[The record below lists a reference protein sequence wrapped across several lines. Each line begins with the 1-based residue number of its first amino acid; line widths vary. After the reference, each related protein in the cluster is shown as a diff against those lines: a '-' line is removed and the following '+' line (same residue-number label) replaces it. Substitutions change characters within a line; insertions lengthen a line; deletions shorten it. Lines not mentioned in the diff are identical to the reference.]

1 MVSSIPTILGSSFSS
16 RCGHSPALSVL
27 NMKNII
33 LMDTLPNV
41 YTRRGG
47 SKSSHVGF
55 TSNVSPEV
63 QSPQAENSHTGVTS
77 DFAPK
82 ANHEWFVLRVL
93 YGHTKD
99 VVEAFDKAGVLYYL
113 PMRCQSI
120 EIAGK
125 RKRRN
130 SLLLPGFIFAY
141 MTREKTK
148 EFVKQP
154 SRTAK
159 FLKYYTDKT
168 RPVEAETQLNPPITI
183 ADDRMR
189 SFINVVETKNE
200 HIMTAPK
207 ERCRFKSGDFFRVV
221 CGDFK
226 GVVGQVVRAA
236 GQQRIAVELKGIGY
250 VLTAYI
256 PSDFMERIED

>member
-1 MVSSIPTILGSSFSS
+1 MCIPEEAG
-16 RCGHSPALSVL
+16 
-27 NMKNII
+27 
-33 LMDTLPNV
+33 
-41 YTRRGG
+41 
-47 SKSSHVGF
+47 
-55 TSNVSPEV
+55 
-63 QSPQAENSHTGVTS
+63 QSPPTLDLPPMSP
-77 DFAPK
+77 PK
-82 ANHEWFVLRVL
+82 FKAHRLRTPIQGLPRTLLLRQITNGLSSV
-93 YGHTKD
+93 
-99 VVEAFDKAGVLYYL
+99 FWAGVLYYL
-113 PMRCQSI
+113 PIRGQTV